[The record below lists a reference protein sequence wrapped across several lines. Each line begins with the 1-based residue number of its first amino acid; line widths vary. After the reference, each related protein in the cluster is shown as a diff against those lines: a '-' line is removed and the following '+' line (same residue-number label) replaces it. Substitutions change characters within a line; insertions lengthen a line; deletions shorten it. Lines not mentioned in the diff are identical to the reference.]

1 MSEATPSPA
10 NAPTPTER
18 RATDLSRLVDTA
30 WDVVI
35 VGGGIVGAGAL
46 LDAATRGLHA
56 ALVEQDDIA
65 SGTSSR
71 SSRLIHGG
79 LRYLEQFQ
87 IGLVREGLA
96 ERGRLLRNAPHLV
109 TLEPQLFPI
118 RGIPFLSKAY
128 YDTGLTIYDVLGA
141 RHDGGWH
148 RRLNVDETL
157 AIAPS
162 LRRKGLRGG
171 LLYHDGMEDDARLAL
186 AVVRTALAED
196 AESRGGH
203 PGSGARPPQLPPSRG
218 RIGCC
223 VPAMSCRGAELEI
236 RTRAVI
242 DATGVWAADP
252 EHPFPADPTR
262 ILPSRG
268 AHLVVPRERIPMSA
282 GLTIRVP
289 GKVVFLIPWPDHWL
303 IGTTDAPYDGRSAR
317 PAADGWEIDELLRTV
332 NDTLDVDLRR
342 SDVVG
347 TYAGLRPLIAP
358 SHGSTVKASREHRV
372 TIEQNGIVRIGGGK
386 YTTYRVMARD
396 VIDAV
401 LGREGAERLPSATA
415 ERRLVGAADRAVLDR
430 IVAEIGSVNAIA
442 TAHPEAAARLV
453 ARHGTEAPGVVALGG
468 ELDLLRSLV
477 AGRPFL
483 EAEVAWAVRREL
495 ALSVDDVLSRRLRL
509 SPELADRGAGSRRE
523 SPRSWPASS
532 GGMPRV
538 GTSRSMPTSRPRP
551 SNTGSRRHPRRTK
564 RHPSKRWP
572 PRRSRADAVTR
583 RSRAAATIAPCHRSV
598 TSPTTSPVRC
608 TSSGS
613 RSPSRRSR
621 WPSWS
626 LSSPPVWAGS
636 PQLAATPGAPP
647 PWSPSRWR

>member
-1 MSEATPSPA
+1 MSDGAPSAA

-56 ALVEQDDIA
+56 ALIEQDDIA

-79 LRYLEQFQ
+79 LRYLEQLQ

-118 RGIPFLSKAY
+118 RGIPFLSKAF
-128 YDTGLTIYDVLGA
+128 YDTGLTLYDILGA

-148 RRLNVDETL
+148 RRLNVAETVE
-157 AIAPS
+157 IAPS

-196 AESRGGH
+196 AQSLAVTRVQARGLG
-203 PGSGARPPQLPPSRG
+203 PAPVSGPHRVLRARDVAS
-218 RIGCC
+218 
-223 VPAMSCRGAELEI
+223 GAELEI
-236 RTRAVI
+236 RTRAVV

-252 EHPFPADPTR
+252 EHPFSSRSSR

-289 GKVVFLIPWPDHWL
+289 GKVVFLVPWPDHWL

-332 NDTLDVDLRR
+332 NETLDVDLRR
-342 SDVVG
+342 ADVVG

-415 ERRLVGAADRAVLDR
+415 ERRLVGAADRPVLDR
-430 IVAEIGSVNAIA
+430 IVREIASVGAVA
-442 TAHPEAAARLV
+442 SAHPGAAARLV
-453 ARHGTEAPGVVALGG
+453 ARHGTEAPGVVGLGG
-468 ELDLLRSLV
+468 ELGLLRPLV
-477 AGRPFL
+477 PGRPFL

-495 ALSVDDVLSRRLRL
+495 ALSVDDVLSRRFRL
-509 SPELADRGAGSRRE
+509 SPELADRGAGV
-523 SPRSWPASS
+523 A
-532 GGMPRV
+532 PRV
-538 GTSRSMPTSRPRP
+538 AEIMAGEL
-551 SNTGSRRHPRRTK
+551 GWDDARRDRE
-564 RHPSKRWP
+564 
-572 PRRSRADAVTR
+572 ADAYLATATR
-583 RSRAAATIAPCHRSV
+583 EYGIAPSPSAPEAATEPA
-598 TSPTTSPVRC
+598 
-608 TSSGS
+608 
-613 RSPSRRSR
+613 
-621 WPSWS
+621 
-626 LSSPPVWAGS
+626 LAAPPVTG
-636 PQLAATPGAPP
+636 
-647 PWSPSRWR
+647 